1 MRSLPLL
8 ASLFAVFACLRGA
21 PENTGRAPDAS
32 VDLVVYGAT
41 PGGIVTAVRAA
52 REGLSVVLVHHHH
65 HIGGML
71 SNGLGILDTIYDG
84 RRAPLYDEFQDRI
97 AAHYRNTDGEGS
109 PNHLASKWPPRGTAG
124 RPRCEPH
131 VAEKIF
137 EAMVAA
143 EKKILLVREFYPVR
157 VTKENRRLTNVVFR
171 RMGGSEECVFFASA
185 FADASY
191 EGDLGA
197 IADAGMTWGRE
208 SRAQY
213 GEPHAGRIFTK
224 AFFNRNPSEYY
235 PSVMR
240 TEGLNVRGFRATT
253 GPLLPGSTGEA
264 DRAIQA
270 YNFRMCYTADPENRI
285 PVEKPVRYERDL
297 YLKLRDRWS
306 IGGNIQNKKTSWNV
320 PLLPG
325 GNFDYPDGD
334 WPARHAITGRHRDLA
349 IGLLWFLQNDE
360 DVPVELRQKAR
371 EWGLPKDDFTDNGGV
386 PWEMY
391 VREARRLV
399 GRKVFTEHDAVVAKG
414 IKRTPFSTDSIA
426 ITEWPLDS
434 HSCHFD
440 KVPGSDDEGKLIL
453 TEETRP
459 GQIAYRSLLP
469 KEIDNL
475 LVTVCLSASHVGWG
489 TIRLEPVW
497 MHVGESAAY
506 AVAESKKAGVRPADL
521 SPPAL
526 QRRLIERGVMLGF
539 FNDFDMS
546 APTPEQRAAQFFVS
560 RGFFADYDA
569 RLAGPLTREI
579 ATIWARPD
587 EDPLATARRVSTA
600 LETSLVTAEEFA
612 RLAGYPWPDAPAGP
626 LSRGA
631 ACLWLFQQKHHP

>member
-8 ASLFAVFACLRGA
+8 AFVLGFSSCLWSA
-21 PENTGRAPDAS
+21 PENPRPVHTAP

-41 PGGIVTAVRAA
+41 PGGIITAVRAA
-52 REGLSVVLVHHHH
+52 REGLSVVLVHHHR

-84 RRAPLYDEFQDRI
+84 RRAPLYDEFHDRL
-97 AAHYRNTDGEGS
+97 AAHYRDADGEGS
-109 PNHLASKWPPRGTAG
+109 PNHLASLWPPRGTAG

-143 EKKILLVREFYPVR
+143 EKNIVLVRKFHPVG
-157 VTKENRRLTNVVFR
+157 VTREGRLLSSVRFR
-171 RMGGSEECVFFASA
+171 RMEGTDELVFSASA

-191 EGDLGA
+191 EGDLA
-197 IADAGMTWGRE
+197 AVADAGMTWGRE

-224 AFFNRNPSEYY
+224 AFFNKKPGDYY
-235 PSVMR
+235 PSAMR

-253 GPLLPGSTGEA
+253 GPLLPGSTGEG

-270 YNFRMCYTADPENRI
+270 YNFRMCYTSDPDNRI
-285 PVEKPVRYERDL
+285 PVEKPARYERDI

-306 IGGNIQNKKTSWNV
+306 IGGSIQNKKTSWNV

-334 WPARHAITGRHRDLA
+334 WPTRHAITARHRDLA
-349 IGLLWFLQNDE
+349 LGLLWFLQNDGE
-360 DVPVELRQKAR
+360 VPAELRQKAK
-371 EWGLPKDDFTDNGGV
+371 EWGLPKDEFTDNGGV

-399 GRKVFTEHDAVVAKG
+399 GRKVFTEHDAVVVEG
-414 IKRTPFSTDSIA
+414 IKRAPFSTDSIA

-440 KVPGSDDEGKLIL
+440 KVPGSDDEGKIIL

-459 GQIAYRSLLP
+459 GQVSYRTLLP

-506 AVAESKKAGVRPADL
+506 AVAESKKAGVPPADL

-526 QRRLIERGVMLGF
+526 QRRLVERGVMLGF
-539 FNDFDMS
+539 FNDFDMA

-560 RGFFADYDA
+560 RGFFAEYDA

-579 ATIWARPD
+579 AAIWARPD
-587 EDPLATARRVSTA
+587 EDPLANARRVSAAT
-600 LETSLVTAEEFA
+600 ETSAVTAEEFA
-612 RLAGYPWPDAPAGP
+612 RLAGHTWPDAPSGP